1 MSRYITNKN
10 RVCHICENSENRE
23 ATPYEL
29 QFKIAFKWMKVY
41 ENKRWTGKY
50 ICSRC
55 YSRNYERKRR
65 EIMKNI
71 YDNCDSQKH
80 L

>member
-10 RVCHICENSENRE
+10 RVCHICENCENRE
-23 ATPYEL
+23 VTPYEL
-29 QFKIAFKWMKVY
+29 QFKIVFKWMKVY
-41 ENKRWTGKY
+41 KNKKWNGKY

-65 EIMKNI
+65 KSVRTVHESLKE
-71 YDNCDSQKH
+71 
-80 L
+80 